1 MWSELLNLS
10 NKKQKSSKPKCAG
23 CYKAIAKNHREVC
36 CDQCQD
42 HYHIKCAYVTVKGYC
57 LMQHGWIGTK
67 CLFSFLLNAKA
78 CFSHTDLDIHIT
90 TVTDQGESG
99 TTLNT
104 FTGSKLL
111 SAVRQKKC
119 QGHIIVT

>member
-1 MWSELLNLS
+1 
-10 NKKQKSSKPKCAG
+10 
-23 CYKAIAKNHREVC
+23 
-36 CDQCQD
+36 
-42 HYHIKCAYVTVKGYC
+42 
-57 LMQHGWIGTK
+57 MQHGWIGTK